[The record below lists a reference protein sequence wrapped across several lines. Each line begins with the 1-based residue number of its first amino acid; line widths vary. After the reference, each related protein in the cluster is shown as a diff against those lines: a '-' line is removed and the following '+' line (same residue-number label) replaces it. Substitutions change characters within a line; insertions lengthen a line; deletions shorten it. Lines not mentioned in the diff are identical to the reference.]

1 VALIERHRERVEA
14 PEAEAE
20 PERALAA
27 RRLHQMEEHVG
38 GVAARRLGRGLHGGV
53 EEPVAL
59 VRREGALD
67 VGVPRPVA
75 RVEQMPREQRRGRA
89 HERHEPEAQR
99 RGRGGQLGGLRGL
112 LRGGRG
118 RGGAPRSVHRI
129 VRR

>member
-59 VRREGALD
+59 VRREGAPD

-89 HERHEPEAQR
+89 HERHEPEA
-99 RGRGGQLGGLRGL
+99 
-112 LRGGRG
+112 
-118 RGGAPRSVHRI
+118 
-129 VRR
+129 